1 MISVLFFSIE
11 RWKQMDSEKVRSIR
25 LPEYVWDALDEDAAR
40 CRRSSQKHLE
50 ALLLTFYDMQDVEI
64 NKQTLAM
71 VGELL
76 PHSKKKMPLLE
87 TQVEN
92 QKKKRSA

>member
-1 MISVLFFSIE
+1 
-11 RWKQMDSEKVRSIR
+11 MDSEKVRSIR

-64 NKQTLAM
+64 NKQTLQM

-76 PHSKKKMPLLE
+76 PPHSKKKMPLLE
-87 TQVEN
+87 TQIEN

>member
-1 MISVLFFSIE
+1 
-11 RWKQMDSEKVRSIR
+11 MDSEKVRSIR
-25 LPEYVWDALDEDAAR
+25 LPEYVWNALDEDAAR

-64 NKQTLAM
+64 NKQTLSM

-76 PHSKKKMPLLE
+76 PKGKTRMPLLE
-87 TQVEN
+87 AETEN

>member
-1 MISVLFFSIE
+1 
-11 RWKQMDSEKVRSIR
+11 MDSEKVRSIR
-25 LPEYVWDALDEDAAR
+25 LPEYVWDALDEDATR

-50 ALLLTFYDMQDVEI
+50 ALLLTFYDMQNVEI

-76 PHSKKKMPLLE
+76 PHSKTKMPLIE
-87 TQVEN
+87 AQVEN

>member
-1 MISVLFFSIE
+1 
-11 RWKQMDSEKVRSIR
+11 MDSEKVRSIR

-64 NKQTLAM
+64 NKQTLQM

-76 PHSKKKMPLLE
+76 PKGKTKIPVIE
-87 TQVEN
+87 TVMENEN

>member
-1 MISVLFFSIE
+1 MKLIGN
-11 RWKQMDSEKVRSIR
+11 
-25 LPEYVWDALDEDAAR
+25 
-40 CRRSSQKHLE
+40 LE

-87 TQVEN
+87 TQIEN
-92 QKKKRSA
+92 PKKKRSA